1 LKWAPEAA
9 LQGGWE
15 GCPVTPLQVSLN
27 GAEVEDLMRQ
37 PELGWL
43 GAQGF
48 SRKQFSHSA
57 YKEIMALTDKVTQTI
72 ALSIADASAEWLVLY
87 NRQGR

>member
-1 LKWAPEAA
+1 M
-9 LQGGWE
+9 
-15 GCPVTPLQVSLN
+15 TPLQVSLN

-87 NRQGR
+87 NR